1 MSSQPKG
8 PPRYR
13 RSAVVLALALGVAAP
28 ALAQDVAADWD
39 LTLKPEDRLTVA
51 HTVYDN
57 GLLLAARCQA
67 GVFQVMI
74 GGRPEA
80 PPARD
85 LPTARRL
92 LGIGF
97 GDEPV
102 SDYGFLIGE
111 NRQFAFAEL
120 AAPLARSM
128 REGGRMQ
135 IVAAGAGEGGRNLR
149 YIIDLPP
156 SNTAIDQALAS
167 CGRPLVDPRDAEL
180 EGLEDDGLP
189 KNITW
194 RKTPQPQYP
203 EGRTYSSGL
212 AVVSCLARPDGRVSD
227 CVAETEVPANSGF
240 GAAVVRAAR
249 QGRLENRDGGPI
261 PLMRIVYRTYFHLA
275 GASEETTGT
284 LLRSRRN
291 E

>member
-1 MSSQPKG
+1 MSSQH
-8 PPRYR
+8 RHF
-13 RSAVVLALALGVAAP
+13 AVLLTLMLAGGAP
-28 ALAQDVAADWD
+28 ALAQDAAAAADWD
-39 LTLKPEDRLTVA
+39 LTLKPEDRLTAA
-51 HTVYDN
+51 HTLYDN

-74 GGRPEA
+74 GGLPEA

-85 LPTARRL
+85 LATNRRL

-97 GDEPV
+97 GEEPV
-102 SDYGFLIGE
+102 ADQGFLMGA
-111 NRQFAFAEL
+111 NRQFAFAEMP
-120 AAPLARSM
+120 APLARSM
-128 REGGRMQ
+128 REGGAMQ
-135 IVAAGAGEGGRNLR
+135 IVVAGAAENGRNLR
-149 YIIDLPP
+149 HVIDLPR

-194 RKTPQPQYP
+194 RKMPQPQYP
-203 EGRTYSSGL
+203 AGRAYSSGL
-212 AVVSCLARPDGRVSD
+212 AVVSCLARPDGRVTD

-249 QGRLENRDGGPI
+249 QGRLENLDGGPI
-261 PLMRIVYRTYFHLA
+261 PLTRIVYRTYFHLE
-275 GASEETTGT
+275 GASDETTGT
-284 LLRSRRN
+284 RIRLPGN

>member
-1 MSSQPKG
+1 MKTALLAATTLVCALP
-8 PPRYR
+8 
-13 RSAVVLALALGVAAP
+13 VLS
-28 ALAQDVAADWD
+28 QDVAADWE
-39 LTLKPEDRLTVA
+39 LTLKPQDRLTAA
-51 HTVYDN
+51 HTLYDN

-74 GGRPEA
+74 GGLPEVPAA
-80 PPARD
+80 PD
-85 LPTARRL
+85 LRSSRRV

-128 REGGRMQ
+128 REGGPMQ
-135 IVAAGAGEGGRNLR
+135 IVVAGAAENGRNLR
-149 YIIDLPP
+149 YVIELPR

-167 CGRPLVDPRDAEL
+167 CDRPLVDPRDAEL
-180 EGLEDDGLP
+180 KALQDDGLP

-194 RKTPQPQYP
+194 RRTPQPQYP
-203 EGRTYSSGL
+203 LGVAYSNGL
-212 AVVSCLARPDGRVSD
+212 AVVSCMARPDGRVTD
-227 CVAETEVPANSGF
+227 CVAETESPANSGF

-249 QGRLENRDGGPI
+249 KGRLENRGGGPI
-261 PLMRIVYRTYFHLA
+261 PLTRIVYRTYFHLE
-275 GASEETTGT
+275 GASDQTTGSR
-284 LLRSRRN
+284 LRVPSN